1 MLLIPDIH
9 INTQYRDQIISK
21 LSDII
26 TSHPDEKHIV
36 LLGDY
41 VYMFSYDR
49 DALLALYKLLIWRYH
64 EGKTIYVLAWNHD
77 WHGQHFVYEEARQA
91 WDIISW
97 VATTPLVKGGIEG
110 GFWAEQKW
118 AIHFITTPQVY
129 QIDWESVLMVPY
141 MIDWAQSLPSL
152 EERGRGWGHTPLRQ
166 ALTQSTNKYEQA
178 SGWLNLTLEH
188 YTQNHKVDTIIH
200 HYYTADTQF
209 PWLRT
214 QFSYRDVA
222 IDPYWMTAGYDV
234 ISWHIHHPFVY
245 GSYLCCG
252 SLWNTAANETNQ
264 FKYYRIKHG
273 KTIQWH
279 QLQINPHLTLPYVD
293 SPISESDIALHRN
306 TITSQQSEQLQSTHF
321 QITLHHNSPV
331 SKLINLVVTTT
342 DHHEITD
349 LIDQHCSSQ
358 IHSIKPKYNITI
370 SNNQDSLMLD
380 TEKLQTSVVNRQE
393 TLTHYITNKYPD
405 QHQSYLDLLDELQVM
420 NKK

>member
-21 LSDII
+21 LSDIVA
-26 TSHPDEKHIV
+26 SHPDEKHIV

-91 WDIISW
+91 WDIINES
-97 VATTPLVKGGIEG
+97 LLSKGAVRRTEDLG
-110 GFWAEQKW
+110 

-129 QIDWESVLMVPY
+129 SIEWESVLMMPY
-141 MIDWAQSLPSL
+141 MIDWSQHTNLEITNSLPHHSL
-152 EERGRGWGHTPLRQ
+152 YT

-178 SGWLNLTLEH
+178 SGRLNLTLEH
-188 YTQNHKVDTIIH
+188 YTQTHKIDTIIH

-209 PWLRT
+209 PGLRT

-222 IDPYWMTAGYDV
+222 LDPYWMTAWYDV

-264 FKYYRIKHG
+264 FKYYWIKHDT
-273 KTIQWH
+273 TIQWH
-279 QLQINPHLTLPYVD
+279 QLQINPHLTLPYTG
-293 SPISESDIALHRN
+293 SAISESDIISHRE
-306 TITSQQSEQLQSTHF
+306 TITTQQIEQLRSTHF
-321 QITLHHNSPV
+321 QITLHHSSPV

-349 LIDQHCSSQ
+349 LVDPQCSSQ

-370 SNNQDSLMLD
+370 SNNQDSLMID

-405 QHQSYLDLLDELQVM
+405 QHQSYLDLLDELQVIT
-420 NKK
+420 KK

>member
-91 WDIISW
+91 RNIINSRSSESSLDKGS
-97 VATTPLVKGGIEG
+97 TPQRGGI
-110 GFWAEQKW
+110 F
-118 AIHFITTPQVY
+118 FITTPQVY
-129 QIDWESVLMVPY
+129 HIEWESVLMMPY
-141 MIDWAQSLPSL
+141 MIDWSQDSQLITHNPGT
-152 EERGRGWGHTPLRQ
+152 RNPLYT
-166 ALTQSTNKYEQA
+166 ALTQSTNKYEQT
-178 SGWLNLTLEH
+178 SGWLNLTLEY

-222 IDPYWMTAGYDV
+222 LDPYWMTAGYEV
-234 ISWHIHHPFVY
+234 ISWHIHHPFIY
-245 GSYLCCG
+245 GQYLCCG
-252 SLWNTAANETNQ
+252 SLWNTAANESNQ
-264 FKYYRIKHG
+264 FKYYWIKHG
-273 KTIQWH
+273 KSIQWH
-279 QLQINPHLTLPYVD
+279 QIQINPHLTLPYTG
-293 SPISESDIALHRN
+293 SPISESDIVSHRDI
-306 TITSQQSEQLQSTHF
+306 ITAQQSEQLLSTYF
-321 QITLHHNSPV
+321 DITLHHNSPHT
-331 SKLINLVVTTT
+331 KLINLVIITT

-349 LIDQHCSSQ
+349 LVDQQCSSQ
-358 IHSIKPKYNITI
+358 VHSIKPKYNITI

-405 QHQSYLDLLDELQVM
+405 QHQSYLDLLDELQVIT
-420 NKK
+420 KK